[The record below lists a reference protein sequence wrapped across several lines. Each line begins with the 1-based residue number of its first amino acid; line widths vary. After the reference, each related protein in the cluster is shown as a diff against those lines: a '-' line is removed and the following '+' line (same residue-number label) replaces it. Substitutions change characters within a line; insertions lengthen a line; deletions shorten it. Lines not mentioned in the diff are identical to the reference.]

1 MRFFIVAFILI
12 ASVITHN
19 VHAQQQAMFTQ
30 YMFNQLVLNPAYAGS
45 HDALSLTALARY
57 QWTGIEG
64 APNTQT
70 FSAHTPLSN
79 NKVGLGLVVSN
90 DEIGP
95 SSQLNLT
102 GIYSYKIK
110 FNNGSLRF
118 GLQGSMIQYKENLSD
133 LSNNNGTDNAFNSNI
148 NEFAP
153 NFGAGL
159 YFESSR
165 FYAGISSPFLL
176 NNAFGNDGASV
187 STLRQHFF
195 ATAGYLIDL
204 SPSLKFKPN
213 VLVKAVEGAPLE
225 FDVNA
230 NLLVKEVLWLGAS
243 YRSLDSFDFL
253 MELVL
258 SEQFRIGYAYDQTIT
273 SLSKVSGG
281 THEFM
286 INYRFKFSKDKIL
299 TPRYF

>member
-1 MRFFIVAFILI
+1 MRYFIIAFTLI
-12 ASVITHN
+12 TSVIVNHSY
-19 VHAQQQAMFTQ
+19 AQQQAMFTQ

-45 HDALSLTALARY
+45 HETLSLTALARY
-57 QWTGIEG
+57 QWTGIDG

-70 FSAHTPLSN
+70 FSAHSPVFN
-79 NKVGLGLVVSN
+79 DKVGVGLVVSN

-95 SSQLNLT
+95 TNQLNVT

-118 GLQGSMIQYKENLSD
+118 GLQGSFVQYKENFND
-133 LSNNNGTDNAFNSNI
+133 LANNNGTDNAFSQNI
-148 NEFAP
+148 TESAP

-159 YFESSR
+159 YYENSR
-165 FYAGISSPFLL
+165 FYAGLSSPFLL
-176 NNAFGNDGASV
+176 NNSFGNEGS
-187 STLRQHFF
+187 SSKLRQHYF
-195 ATAGYLIDL
+195 ATAGYLIDF
-204 SPSLKFKPN
+204 SPSLKLKPN
-213 VLVKAVEGAPLE
+213 VLLKAVEGAPME

-230 NLLVKEVLWLGAS
+230 NLLIREVLWLGAS

-258 SEQFRIGYAYDQTIT
+258 SEQFRIGYAYDQTVT
-273 SLSKVSGG
+273 DLNKVSGG

-286 INYRFKFSKDKIL
+286 LNYRLKLSKDKIL